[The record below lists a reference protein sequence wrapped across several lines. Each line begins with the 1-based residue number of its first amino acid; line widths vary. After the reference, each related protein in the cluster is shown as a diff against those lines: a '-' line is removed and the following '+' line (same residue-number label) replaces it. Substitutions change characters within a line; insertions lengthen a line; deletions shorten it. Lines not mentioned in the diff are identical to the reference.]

1 MPNYLPELRSSGAPR
16 SMVNKFW
23 GLNKTPTI
31 TDGEFSDMKNLTSDS
46 FPLLA
51 VREPRGCPILK
62 YADYADPETMT
73 ETEEPTQDN
82 EQGDAAKPR
91 CITMATAPGT
101 DVFQPVYIDGSK
113 LVIGYHAVDLG
124 ITDGEK
130 QIVHMGAYLIVIPDM
145 VYCNSKDLSDRG
157 KIEDGFY
164 GNKAHPVGGMLTD
177 VKATMTMC
185 DYDGR
190 DPDYIDQYEPNF
202 ILFEG
207 QYVDDDGVEYNPNG
221 RLWQKTDEYDGL
233 YRFSTDDAKWYKIKS
248 YLKLKITA
256 KTIAG
261 LTISALTMKK
271 VLREGDALRF
281 ENLHSLNGGITDGPH
296 QVAKAY
302 DLKDGGQII
311 VVEGG
316 TTVTNLEIPQT
327 DEKTIRVYR
336 YIPNL
341 DYACE
346 SGNRLWGCRY
356 GENGMGQYVNEIY
369 CSGAGDFFRWGLG
382 EATDDSAPVTFSL
395 GSDGAFTGAVNYGGY
410 PTFFKERSMHRVS
423 GFLPSEFGISTDS
436 VPGVARQAAKS
447 LAVVG
452 GILYYKSPGAVM
464 AFDGTQP
471 VSVSDK
477 LGSLTAYTR
486 AVGGA
491 CGDKYYLYLDKSSR
505 ADPNLYVLDTTKGLW
520 HREDETVVES
530 MAEDSDNMYMIAV
543 KGENHTVLTVKANG
557 DPEKGKV
564 RWYAETGLF
573 GMESPDRKYVTRLM
587 VKLKPEAGSSVRVSI
602 QYNSTGVWKQLYA
615 KEGTGMV
622 TVSVPVLPAPC
633 DHFRLRLEGTGG
645 CEVNSITKTVRD
657 GGESI

>member
-1 MPNYLPELRSSGAPR
+1 VKSKASQ
-16 SMVNKFW
+16 
-23 GLNKTPTI
+23 GLK
-31 TDGEFSDMKNLTSDS
+31 
-46 FPLLA
+46 
-51 VREPRGCPILK
+51 
-62 YADYADPETMT
+62 
-73 ETEEPTQDN
+73 
-82 EQGDAAKPR
+82 
-91 CITMATAPGT
+91 
-101 DVFQPVYIDGSK
+101 
-113 LVIGYHAVDLG
+113 
-124 ITDGEK
+124 
-130 QIVHMGAYLIVIPDM
+130 
-145 VYCNSKDLSDRG
+145 
-157 KIEDGFY
+157 
-164 GNKAHPVGGMLTD
+164 
-177 VKATMTMC
+177 
-185 DYDGR
+185 
-190 DPDYIDQYEPNF
+190 
-202 ILFEG
+202 
-207 QYVDDDGVEYNPNG
+207 
-221 RLWQKTDEYDGL
+221 
-233 YRFSTDDAKWYKIKS
+233 
-248 YLKLKITA
+248 
-256 KTIAG
+256 
-261 LTISALTMKK
+261 LTMKK
-271 VLREGDALRF
+271 ILQEGDALRF
-281 ENLHSLNGGITDGPH
+281 ENLHNQNGGIKDGPH

-302 DLKDGGQII
+302 DPKDGGQII

-316 TTVTNLEIPQT
+316 MSVTNVEIELDKDAPF
-327 DEKTIRVYR
+327 RVYR

-356 GENGMGQYVNEIY
+356 GDNGMGQYVNEIY

-452 GILYYKSPGAVM
+452 GILYYKSTGAVM

-477 LGSLTAYTR
+477 LGSLTAYPR

-543 KGENHTVLTVKANG
+543 KGENHTVLTVRAKG

-573 GMESPDRKYVTRLM
+573 GMESPDRKYVTRLV
-587 VKLKPEAGSSVRVSI
+587 VKLKPDAGSSVRVSI

-657 GGESI
+657 GGERI